1 MRDTSLSMVR
11 HRRPRRSRKHAGTK
25 FLVVL
30 LFAATAAITWQFARQ
45 PVSSS
50 RYASLKPSPIGLNQ
64 AVPSD
69 LASQEYAAFMAG
81 RPSRPAYLY
90 SVIPGG
96 VASVEELRQAMER
109 DPVVAR
115 EFQGFDFQRAH
126 LVQVSEKQAMHVAY
140 RVGDK
145 VYWTRKKVV
154 LHPGETLISDGK
166 IVART
171 RCGNRIAMAALGPPA
186 IVEPVE
192 ADFNE
197 PLFSNDMVTREAE
210 PQLDTYAAALPVQ
223 ANSLQPVAGH
233 RRIAPFFLLPFFGLP
248 GGGGSS
254 HTPLAVTPEP
264 GTMLLLSSGLVGVYW
279 KARKSRRKP

>member
-1 MRDTSLSMVR
+1 M
-11 HRRPRRSRKHAGTK
+11 
-25 FLVVL
+25 
-30 LFAATAAITWQFARQ
+30 
-45 PVSSS
+45 
-50 RYASLKPSPIGLNQ
+50 
-64 AVPSD
+64 
-69 LASQEYAAFMAG
+69 
-81 RPSRPAYLY
+81 
-90 SVIPGG
+90 IPGG
-96 VASVEELRQAMER
+96 VASIEELRQAMEH

-140 RVGDK
+140 RMGDK
-145 VYWTRKKVV
+145 VYWTRKKVA

-171 RCGNRIAMAALGPPA
+171 RCGNRIAMVALGPPA

-192 ADFNE
+192 VDFNQ
-197 PLFSNDMVTREAE
+197 PLFFNDMVTHDAE
-210 PQLDTYAAALPVQ
+210 PKLDTYADALPEQ
-223 ANSLQPVAGH
+223 ANSLLPVSHGRKVSIFPPAVL
-233 RRIAPFFLLPFFGLP
+233 RVARAAQL
-248 GGGGSS
+248 SS